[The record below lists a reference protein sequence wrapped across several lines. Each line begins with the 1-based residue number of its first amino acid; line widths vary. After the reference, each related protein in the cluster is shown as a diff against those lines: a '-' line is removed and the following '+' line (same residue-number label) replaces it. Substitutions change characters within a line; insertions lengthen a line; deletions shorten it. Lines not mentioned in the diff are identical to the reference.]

1 MAPLDAEVDDQL
13 GNDAVDLYCIA
24 ANSVFRCASSSC
36 VANRTATSG
45 VTQLVLVERNKGR
58 GSNNP

>member
-13 GNDAVDLYCIA
+13 GNDAVDPYCIA
-24 ANSVFRCASSSC
+24 ANSVFRCAPFGG